1 MNNNSIKDL
10 NNFFDKSTQD
20 QYKYHKINNQYQ
32 LIIGSCLIILAFIL
46 IGILAVLTDSLAL
59 QQAIIAIAV
68 LLIIAALNIFKSV
81 REYNKTD
88 SSIPS
93 IKLDNRT
100 FIYGDY
106 NLYNSGDQIS
116 HETSNHNQIVVE
128 TVAEIQKLLN
138 QSSEAHP
145 VETTQEKMVIAAEVV
160 DEIENNPSLK
170 QRVTSAIKLG
180 GIAAL
185 GSTLVHP
192 AAGITVAALAGWLA
206 EQESEESEP
215 NIKIT
220 KIEKG

>member
-1 MNNNSIKDL
+1 TN
-10 NNFFDKSTQD
+10 
-20 QYKYHKINNQYQ
+20 
-32 LIIGSCLIILAFIL
+32 
-46 IGILAVLTDSLAL
+46 
-59 QQAIIAIAV
+59 
-68 LLIIAALNIFKSV
+68 
-81 REYNKTD
+81 

-106 NLYNSGDQIS
+106 HSYNTGDQIS
-116 HETSNHNQIVVE
+116 HEISNHNQIVVE

-145 VETTQEKMVIAAEVV
+145 VETTQEKMVIAAEVI

-170 QRVTSAIKLG
+170 QRVTSAIKSG

-185 GSTLVHP
+185 SSTLAHP